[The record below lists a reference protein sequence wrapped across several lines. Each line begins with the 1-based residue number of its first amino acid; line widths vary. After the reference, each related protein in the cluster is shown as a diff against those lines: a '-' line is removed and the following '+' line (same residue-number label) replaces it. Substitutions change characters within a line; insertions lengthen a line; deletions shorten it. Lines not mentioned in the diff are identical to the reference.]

1 MFFCKVTFF
10 QHGFSDSICNITF
23 IGKLK
28 DAVEKCGIS
37 KHAQQ
42 LKDYAVTNSFTS
54 FALVFKRLSVETTD
68 VTVSML
74 DKQLKGY
81 TPNYET

>member
-1 MFFCKVTFF
+1 MNVFFFCKVTFF

-23 IGKLK
+23 IGKLR

-37 KHAQQ
+37 KHAQH
-42 LKDYAVTNSFTS
+42 LKDYAATNSFTS
-54 FALVFKRLSVETTD
+54 FALVFKRLESVATTD

-74 DKQLKGY
+74 DK
-81 TPNYET
+81 